1 MSRLLVCL
9 MLLSVAAC
17 AARHEAVASGPRRRD
32 HSTPFRAVWGDY
44 SGMCPTELRLLSRAT
59 ALALLPELARLLRGR
74 VGAVLLL
81 APPPPGDYYGQ
92 RREYEHEQYER
103 GRRRS
108 IRKTAA
114 CDARDMMCS
123 QGGRTICCPQ
133 RSRCLRRRRRSVI
146 AAAPTIA
153 VGTSLAVFTIESMLH

>member
-17 AARHEAVASGPRRRD
+17 AAPPRGGGVRPAPPGPFDAV
-32 HSTPFRAVWGDY
+32 RAVWGDY
-44 SGMCPTELRLLSRAT
+44 SGMCPRNYDFCQAQRRSLCCPSW
-59 ALALLPELARLLRGR
+59 RGCCEDAS
-74 VGAVLLL
+74 GPYCCS

-103 GRRRS
+103 DDGGRS
-108 IRKTAA
+108 QDAA

-133 RSRCLRRRRRSVI
+133 RSRCCADADGPYCCGSDDRGRY
-146 AAAPTIA
+146 
-153 VGTSLAVFTIESMLH
+153 